1 MAPQG
6 KFRLNKK
13 TVRSILLNVDGG
25 KREAA
30 QRILAE
36 MNDSEARIDIYT
48 TDREVVGI
56 VIPADTQAKHGTL
69 TRAAN
74 TVRGS

>member
-1 MAPQG
+1 MAQ
-6 KFRLNKK
+6 KITFKLNKK
-13 TVRSILLNVDGG
+13 NVSHLLKTWDGG
-25 KREAA
+25 KREVA
-30 QRILAE
+30 QRILE
-36 MNDSEARIDIYT
+36 QSNDPEAYIEVYT

-56 VIPADTQAKHGTL
+56 VIPADTQAKHGTA

>member
-13 TVRSILLNVDGG
+13 TVGQILKTVDGG
-25 KREAA
+25 KREIAEK
-30 QRILAE
+30 ILAQ
-36 MNDSEARIDIYT
+36 MNDPEARLEVYT

>member
-1 MAPQG
+1 MAQ
-6 KFRLNKK
+6 KSTFKLNKK
-13 TVRSILLNVDGG
+13 IVSHLLKTWDGG
-25 KREAA
+25 KREVA
-30 QRILAE
+30 QRILE
-36 MNDSEARIDIYT
+36 QSNDPEAYIEVYT